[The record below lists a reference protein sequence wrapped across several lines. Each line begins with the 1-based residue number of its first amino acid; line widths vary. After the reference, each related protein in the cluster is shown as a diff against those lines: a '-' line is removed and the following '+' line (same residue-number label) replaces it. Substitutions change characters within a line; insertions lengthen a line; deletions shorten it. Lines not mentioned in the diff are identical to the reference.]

1 MTAGVAVWL
10 IVLIALAAMFVIV
23 LRRMSVLA
31 ARTRDL
37 EQFQRTTGSLDT
49 RLAAITGPMVSRL
62 DEIRR
67 RAGDPQALAD
77 QLETTQAALRELAGE
92 ARGLRVPAGMAALG
106 TGLADEVE
114 RASRAA
120 DMVEHG
126 LDALLAGRSGREL
139 EAQTSLKRGA
149 LNLRHAREASARLVA
164 EIASVRPA
172 DLIER
177 TGSGSR
183 RGAAAADMGRAHP
196 TYLVDGWEGDD
207 SPQHPRM

>member
-1 MTAGVAVWL
+1 MTVGVAVWL
-10 IVLIALAAMFVIV
+10 IVLIALAAMFAIV

-37 EQFQRTTGSLDT
+37 ERFQRTTGSLDT
-49 RLAAITGPMVSRL
+49 RLAAIIGPTVSRL

-77 QLETTQAALRELAGE
+77 QLETTQASLRELAGE
-92 ARGLRVPAGMAALG
+92 ARGLRAPAGMAALG
-106 TGLADEVE
+106 TVLADEVE

-126 LDALLAGRSGREL
+126 LDSLLAGRSGREL

-149 LNLRHAREASARLVA
+149 LNLRHAREASARVVA

-183 RGAAAADMGRAHP
+183 SGAAAAGMGRAQP
-196 TYLVDGWEGDD
+196 TYLLDGWEGDD

>member
-1 MTAGVAVWL
+1 MTVGVAVWL
-10 IVLIALAAMFVIV
+10 IVLIALAAMFAIV
-23 LRRMSVLA
+23 LRRMSVLV

-37 EQFQRTTGSLDT
+37 EHFQRSAGSLDT
-49 RLAAITGPMVSRL
+49 QLAAITEPMVSRL
-62 DEIRR
+62 DDIRR

-77 QLETTQAALRELAGE
+77 HLEATQTALRGLVGE
-92 ARGLRVPAGMAALG
+92 ARGLRAPTGTAALR
-106 TGLADEVE
+106 TALADEVE

-149 LNLRHAREASARLVA
+149 LNLRHAREASARVVA
-164 EIASVRPA
+164 EIASIRPA

-183 RGAAAADMGRAHP
+183 GRPTAVGTGRARP
-196 TYLVDGWEGDD
+196 TYPVDGWEGDD